1 MIEHI
6 NLIRNVGQFDS
17 VNPSANLA
25 ITPFSLIYAE
35 NGRGKTTLAAIL
47 RSLAT
52 GNVELVNERHRLGSQ
67 HPPHIVINH
76 NSEQFVFNNG
86 AWTNTVP
93 EIAIFDDAFVA
104 ANVCSGIY
112 LETSHRQNLHEL
124 ILGAQGV
131 VLNTALQGY
140 VTRIEQHNADL
151 HEKEEAIPA
160 IARGP
165 LTVNAFLCF
174 GS

>member
-25 ITPFSLIYAE
+25 ITPYSLIYAE

-67 HPPHIVINH
+67 HPPHIVINN
-76 NSEQFVFNNG
+76 NSEQFIFQNG

-112 LETSHRQNLHEL
+112 LETSHRQNLYEL

-131 VLNTALQGY
+131 VLILRYKGMLLVLNSIMLTYTKKGKLFRQ
-140 VTRIEQHNADL
+140 L
-151 HEKEEAIPA
+151 HV
-160 IARGP
+160 G
-165 LTVNAFLCF
+165 L
-174 GS
+174 